1 MPGFFMPKLRRLTQ
15 LAGIRR
21 LTQRSRLTQN
31 HATTRKK
38 WVCDDGLS
46 MKADT
51 AVKIFIVGGA
61 LATAAYFLR
70 EKLNLPS
77 PV

>member
-1 MPGFFMPKLRRLTQ
+1 
-15 LAGIRR
+15 
-21 LTQRSRLTQN
+21 
-31 HATTRKK
+31 
-38 WVCDDGLS
+38 